1 MNYNPYMQQAPM
13 APSYAGYNA
22 PNFAFGQQTYPVM
35 NNRLTALEQAV
46 GGQQAQSMQ
55 ELHEI
60 VVAQIDEYK
69 KKYPTM
75 SKELADVMQGMWDEA
90 HQHYIDKA
98 AKYLKRVE
106 VYRTLK

>member
-13 APSYAGYNA
+13 TPSYAGYNA

-55 ELHEI
+55 Q
-60 VVAQIDEYK
+60 VPQ
-69 KKYPTM
+69 M
-75 SKELADVMQGMWDEA
+75 QQGMWDEA